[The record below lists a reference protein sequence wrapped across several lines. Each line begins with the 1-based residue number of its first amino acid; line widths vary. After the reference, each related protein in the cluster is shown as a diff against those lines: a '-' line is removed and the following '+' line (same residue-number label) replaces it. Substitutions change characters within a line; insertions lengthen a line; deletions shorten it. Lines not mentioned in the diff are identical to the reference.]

1 MKSVIRIKTIKREG
15 EGMSFE
21 ARSTWGQSQ
30 NTDFT
35 EQLNLNYR
43 HNNLDV
49 FAMFQYV
56 HNNYLLINNVSQQV
70 YVDTLWR
77 QENRM
82 EQHSLD
88 NDYRGELGVN
98 YQVNDNHSLGVRYIM
113 SASPENKIRGQTES
127 RIDAN
132 DDFYDYLLSE
142 SYSTTVKHPA
152 HQINVYYSGAV
163 GKLSLDFNADMLRS
177 GSEDRK

>member
-1 MKSVIRIKTIKREG
+1 
-15 EGMSFE
+15 
-21 ARSTWGQSQ
+21 
-30 NTDFT
+30 
-35 EQLNLNYR
+35 
-43 HNNLDV
+43 
-49 FAMFQYV
+49 MFQYV

-113 SASPENKIRGQTES
+113 SASPENKIRGQTEKS
-127 RIDAN
+127 D
-132 DDFYDYLLSE
+132 
-142 SYSTTVKHPA
+142 
-152 HQINVYYSGAV
+152 
-163 GKLSLDFNADMLRS
+163 
-177 GSEDRK
+177 